1 MVKVRQQYQRTEV
14 GLSQLENHLYIN
26 MYRDYCLLLARIGKS
41 MKGSE
46 NCFLFHQN
54 RTSSSLFMNISYIQY
69 VVGFVGNDSLLQF
82 MTLIGKY

>member
-1 MVKVRQQYQRTEV
+1 
-14 GLSQLENHLYIN
+14 
-26 MYRDYCLLLARIGKS
+26 

-46 NCFLFHQN
+46 NCFLFHQK

-82 MTLIGKY
+82 MTLIGNTDINRLYLTPIINLKSHYIKIHIRVSTN